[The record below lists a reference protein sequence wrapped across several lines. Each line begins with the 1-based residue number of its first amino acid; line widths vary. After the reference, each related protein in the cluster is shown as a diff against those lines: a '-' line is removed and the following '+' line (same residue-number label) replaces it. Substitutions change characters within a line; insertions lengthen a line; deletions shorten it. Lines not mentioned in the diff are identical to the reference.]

1 MKGDAAV
8 LSMLN
13 EVLTSEL
20 TSINQYFLHA
30 RIYKNWGLQELN
42 SVCYKKSILD
52 MKQADALIE
61 RILFL
66 EGLPNL
72 QALGRLRIGE
82 DTVEMLGCDLEFQQ
96 EQIPLLRSAI
106 RALRTTTRFCQPRKS
121 CWKFSSMK
129 NSTSIGST
137 RSSTKLVRWALK
149 TTYKAKLDKEP
160 RHARQTKHY

>member
-1 MKGDAAV
+1 MQGDAAV
-8 LSMLN
+8 LSILN

-42 SVCYKKSILD
+42 NVCYKKSIRD
-52 MKQADALIE
+52 MKQADELIE

-82 DTVEMLGCDLEFQQ
+82 DTPEMLQCDLEFEL
-96 EQIPLLRSAI
+96 EQLPLLKNAI
-106 RALRTTTRFCQPRKS
+106 ALCEQKQDYVSREMLQEILEHEEEHID
-121 CWKFSSMK
+121 WI
-129 NSTSIGST
+129 NAQHYQIGAMGIENYLQSKV
-137 RSSTKLVRWALK
+137 SG
-149 TTYKAKLDKEP
+149 E
-160 RHARQTKHY
+160 

>member
-82 DTVEMLGCDLEFQQ
+82 DTTEMLACDLEFQQ
-96 EQIPLLRSAI
+96 EQIPLLRNAI
-106 RALRTTTRFCQPRKS
+106 ALCEQQQDYVSREIVLEILEHEEEHIDWINAQQYQ
-121 CWKFSSMK
+121 
-129 NSTSIGST
+129 IGAMGIENYLQS
-137 RSSTKLVRWALK
+137 KIG
-149 TTYKAKLDKEP
+149 
-160 RHARQTKHY
+160 